1 MTLLVL
7 FAIAA
12 GAGTALSPC
21 VLPVLPALLSAGA
34 TGGRRRPLGV
44 VLGLATTFTITVA
57 GFASVIDGV
66 GLGDGT
72 LRSLA
77 VIALLV
83 FGIALLAPKLA
94 DRIEAPLSR
103 LARFGP
109 RSTGEGFWSG
119 IGVGA
124 ALGFV
129 YAPCAG
135 PVLAAVISV
144 GAASGSSLAVALA
157 YALGTAVVLLAF
169 CLGGR
174 RVLARVPPLA
184 LQRTLGV
191 VMVLT
196 AVAILTQVD
205 LRFQTA
211 LAEHAPGF
219 LVNPTGSLERSKPI
233 EDRLAELRGKTRFD
247 GTARASTGSKLKVL
261 GDAPDFAGNGRWF
274 NTAGDR
280 PLTLKGLRGR
290 VVLVDFW
297 TYTCINCLRTLPHVR
312 AWDARYRADGLTIVG
327 VHTPEFAFEHDSGN
341 VRDAIA
347 RSRLRYPV
355 VQDNDYATWNAWGNQ
370 YWPAKYLIDAK
381 GRVRYVHFGEGE
393 YDKTE
398 AAIRSLLAEAG
409 AAKLGRHASV
419 GSEDAVEAQT
429 PETYLGV
436 ERARGWSPAPRA
448 GTHTYPARN
457 PALNQF
463 AFGGTWH
470 IGDEPA
476 EAVRGA
482 TIDVRFAARKVY
494 LVLSSRG
501 ERPRTLEVR
510 VDGRLTRRVV
520 VRRQRLYELVSLPRA
535 GQHRLNL
542 RFEPGLAGY
551 AFTFG

>member
-57 GFASVIDGV
+57 GFARVIDGV

-83 FGIALLAPKLA
+83 FGVALLAPRLA

-109 RSTGEGFWSG
+109 KSSGEGFWSG
-119 IGVGA
+119 LAVGA

-144 GAASGSSLAVALA
+144 GAASGSSLAVALG
-157 YALGTAVVLLAF
+157 YALGTAAVLLVF

-174 RVLARVPPLA
+174 RVLSRFRPPL
-184 LQRTLGV
+184 LQRALGV
-191 VMVLT
+191 VMILT
-196 AVAILTQVD
+196 ALAIVTQAD

-219 LVNPTGSLERSKPI
+219 LVNPTGSLERSQPI
-233 EDRLAELRGKTRFD
+233 EARLARLRGKSRFE
-247 GTARASTGSKLKVL
+247 GTAHATSGSKLKVL
-261 GDAPDFAGNGRWF
+261 GQAPDFAGDGRWF
-274 NTAGDR
+274 NTR
-280 PLTLKGLRGR
+280 PLDLEGLRGR
-290 VVLVDFW
+290 VVLIDFW
-297 TYTCINCLRTLPHVR
+297 TYTCINCLRTFPHLR
-312 AWDARYRADGLTIVG
+312 AWDARYRDRGLTIVG
-327 VHTPEFAFEHDSGN
+327 VHTPEFAFERKAGN
-341 VRDAIA
+341 VQDALA

-355 VQDNDYATWNAWGNQ
+355 LQDNDYATWNAWGNQ

-381 GRVRYVHFGEGE
+381 GRVRYAHFGEGDYE
-393 YDKTE
+393 ATE
-398 AAIRSLLAEAG
+398 AAIRMLLAEAG
-409 AAKLGRHASV
+409 AAALGDRARV
-419 GSEDAVEAQT
+419 KAEDANEAQT

-436 ERARGWSPAPRA
+436 QRAQGWATPPRPGTQSYSGAP
-448 GTHTYPARN
+448 TARE
-457 PALNQF
+457 PFAL
-463 AFGGTWH
+463 GGTWDV
-470 IGDEPA
+470 GDEAA
-476 EAVRGA
+476 EAVLDA
-482 TIDVRFAARKVY
+482 TIDATFTARKVY

-501 ERPRTLEVR
+501 ERPRDLEVL
-510 VDGRLTRRVV
+510 VDGRPTRRVT

-535 GQHRLNL
+535 GRHRLSL
-542 RFEPGLAGY
+542 RFERGLAGY

>member
-34 TGGRRRPLGV
+34 SGGRRRPLGV

-83 FGIALLAPKLA
+83 FGLALLMPKLA

-119 IGVGA
+119 LGVGA

-144 GAASGSSLAVALA
+144 GAASGSSLAVALG
-157 YALGTAVVLLAF
+157 YALGTAVVLLVF

-174 RVLARVPPLA
+174 RLLSRVPPLV
-184 LQRTLGV
+184 LQRALGI

-196 AVAILTQVD
+196 ALAIASQAD

-219 LVNPTGSLERSKPI
+219 LVNPTGSLERSEPV
-233 EDRLAELRGKTRFD
+233 EERLARLRGKSRFD
-247 GTARASTGSKLKVL
+247 GTAHASTGSELKVL
-261 GDAPDFAGNGRWF
+261 GEAPDFAGDGRWF
-274 NTAGDR
+274 NSR
-280 PLTLKGLRGR
+280 PLTLEGLRGR
-290 VVLVDFW
+290 VVLIDFW
-297 TYTCINCLRTLPHVR
+297 TYTCINCLRTLPHLR
-312 AWDARYRADGLTIVG
+312 AWDARYRKDGLTIVG
-327 VHTPEFAFEHDSGN
+327 VHTPEFDFEHDAGN
-341 VRDAIA
+341 VQDAIT

-381 GRVRYVHFGEGE
+381 GRVRYAHFGEGE
-393 YDKTE
+393 YGRTE
-398 AAIRSLLAEAG
+398 AAIRTLLAEAG
-409 AAKLGRHASV
+409 AEKLGGRARV
-419 GSEDAVEAQT
+419 GREDAVEART

-436 ERARGWSPAPRA
+436 QRAQGWRPSLLP
-448 GTHTYPARN
+448 GTHEYPGET
-457 PALNQF
+457 PKLNQF
-463 AFGGTWH
+463 ALGGTWR

-476 EAVRGA
+476 EAVKDA
-482 TIDVRFAARKVY
+482 TIDARFSARKVY

-501 ERPRTLEVR
+501 EQPRSVEVR
-510 VDGRLTRRVV
+510 VDGRLTRTVT

-535 GQHRLNL
+535 GEHRLNL
-542 RFEPGLAGY
+542 RVEPGVAGY

>member
-34 TGGRRRPLGV
+34 SGGRRRPLGV

-57 GFASVIDGV
+57 GFAKVIDGV
-66 GLGDGT
+66 GLGNGT

-83 FGIALLAPKLA
+83 FGVALLAPRLA

-109 RSTGEGFWSG
+109 RSRGDGFWSG
-119 IGVGA
+119 LGVGA

-144 GAASGSSLAVALA
+144 GAASGSSLAVALG
-157 YALGTAVVLLAF
+157 YSLGTAVVLLAF

-196 AVAILTQVD
+196 AVAIVTQAD

-219 LVNPTGSLERSKPI
+219 LVNPTGALERARPV
-233 EDRLAELRGKTRFD
+233 EDRLAALRGKSRFD
-247 GTARASTGSKLKVL
+247 GTAHASTGSKLKVL
-261 GDAPDFAGNGRWF
+261 GTAPGFAGDGRWF
-274 NTAGDR
+274 NSP
-280 PLTLKGLRGR
+280 PLTLKALRGR
-290 VVLVDFW
+290 VVLIDFW

-327 VHTPEFAFEHDSGN
+327 VHTPEFDFEHDAGN
-341 VRDAIA
+341 VQDAIA
-347 RSRLRYPV
+347 RSKLRYPV

-398 AAIRSLLAEAG
+398 AAIRTLLAEAG
-409 AAKLGRHASV
+409 RAKLGAHVSV
-419 GSEDAVEAQT
+419 GREDAVEART

-436 ERARGWSPAPRA
+436 QRAQGWTPSLLP
-448 GTHTYPARN
+448 GTHDYPAMT
-457 PALNQF
+457 PELNQF
-463 AFGGTWH
+463 ALGGTWH
-470 IGDEPA
+470 IGKEPA
-476 EAVRGA
+476 EAVKDA
-482 TIDVRFAARKVY
+482 TIDARFSARKVY

-501 ERPRTLEVR
+501 ERPRDVEVR
-510 VDGRLTRRVV
+510 VDGTLTRTVT
-520 VRRQRLYELVSLPRA
+520 VRRQRLYELVSLRRA
-535 GQHRLNL
+535 GEHRLNL
-542 RFEPGLAGY
+542 RVAPGVAGY